1 MGNAGAK
8 PTLTQVIEIS
18 GEDVAGVIQSTIV
31 ARMQA
36 LPDFL
41 SEDAADTRRRSGK
54 LWDGC
59 RENTGRNR
67 GKSHRAWPGV
77 FRLPRFPA
85 DVRGP
90 CVDERLCGKRLT
102 CPYPMP
108 HLEQDAGAGARIR
121 RVYRRLKQRTPH
133 RTGQKPIVPLLPRNR

>member
-41 SEDAADTRRRSGK
+41 SEDAADTRRRGGNYGTDAAKTQDETVESHIV
-54 LWDGC
+54 L
-59 RENTGRNR
+59 GR
-67 GKSHRAWPGV
+67 GFSDFLV
-77 FRLPRFPA
+77 FRLTYEGPA
-85 DVRGP
+85 STTV
-90 CVDERLCGKRLT
+90 C
-102 CPYPMP
+102 
-108 HLEQDAGAGARIR
+108 AGSA
-121 RVYRRLKQRTPH
+121 
-133 RTGQKPIVPLLPRNR
+133 